1 VTIARWNL
9 KEGGGKPLLRRTEIT
24 INRKDVNGRR
34 KPLWKSTGLKAIEKN
49 KKEAES
55 RCLSAR
61 IKYSVDLKN
70 GVTDL
75 SHEHKEQTDDEFRND
90 PLFADWLT
98 EWLAFIHP
106 SNVVIGEDF
115 NFDKPIKI
123 NTWAGYAGNI
133 KHNLYPTF
141 KAYGCTVQE
150 VTPELLKGFYS
161 KRLKSGLKKASVA
174 KDYTIINQV
183 LNYAISRKLI
193 SINPNS
199 AITLHKIEKYNAATL
214 NAEQMQYYLEFIQ
227 GGIIEIP
234 ILLGGF
240 YGMNS
245 VNIKMALHKKGKS
258 LQSLVIAGFI
268 LAERV
273 GFEPTVP

>member
-1 VTIARWNL
+1 M
-9 KEGGGKPLLRRTEIT
+9 
-24 INRKDVNGRR
+24 
-34 KPLWKSTGLKAIEKN
+34 
-49 KKEAES
+49 
-55 RCLSAR
+55 
-61 IKYSVDLKN
+61 
-70 GVTDL
+70 
-75 SHEHKEQTDDEFRND
+75 
-90 PLFADWLT
+90 
-98 EWLAFIHP
+98 
-106 SNVVIGEDF
+106 
-115 NFDKPIKI
+115 
-123 NTWAGYAGNI
+123 
-133 KHNLYPTF
+133 
-141 KAYGCTVQE
+141 QE

-234 ILLGGF
+234 ILFGGF
-240 YGMNS
+240 YGMNR

-258 LQSLVIAGFI
+258 LQSLEITGFPM
-268 LAERV
+268 AERV